1 MRGRLTAAVAVVRCQ
16 GGAALLAGAAAV
28 IVAGRLLPIEPVRVV
43 GRPDVRTVVWPL
55 VPALAALAVPVG
67 AMARFATWTW
77 VTGRPAWQARAAFV
91 GPVVAAAVLVVVTT
105 PVDRTVV
112 ARNLA
117 LFDGIAL
124 LAVAL
129 LGRPPWGLLVGLPVV
144 VWFVGVDPPDAVRWW
159 ALPLLP
165 PGHAGAAAV
174 SAATALVGAAAHVL
188 APPRRSLARGA
199 ARGPASRWRPPWR
212 TPPRPDR
219 SRRAGAGS
227 P

>member
-1 MRGRLTAAVAVVRCQ
+1 VRGRLRAAVAVARCQ
-16 GGAALLAGAAAV
+16 GGAALLAGAAVV

-55 VPALAALAVPVG
+55 VPALAALAVPIG

-91 GPVVAAAVLVVVTT
+91 GPVVAAAALVVVAA

-117 LFDGIAL
+117 LFDGLAL

-159 ALPLLP
+159 AVPLLP
-165 PGHAGAAAV
+165 PGHVGAAAV
-174 SAATALVGAAAHVL
+174 AVAFALVGIAAHVL
-188 APPRRSLARGA
+188 VPPRCSVAREGA
-199 ARGPASRWRPPWR
+199 PGPASRWRPPWR
-212 TPPRPDR
+212 RPPRPGR
-219 SRRAGAGS
+219 SRRVGAGS